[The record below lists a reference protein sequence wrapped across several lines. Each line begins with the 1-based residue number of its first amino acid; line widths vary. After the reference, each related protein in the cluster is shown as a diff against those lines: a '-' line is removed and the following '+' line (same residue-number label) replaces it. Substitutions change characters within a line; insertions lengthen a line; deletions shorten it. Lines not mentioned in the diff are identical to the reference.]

1 MWLASCVLFLSF
13 ASESRKVAN
22 LITSVGQNYSQSESL
37 MWKVCAS
44 LDQMEDFNEHSVC
57 ENVSIV
63 ALMYCQ
69 YERSYESQCADF
81 YMDVNMDK
89 NMPTH
94 PDPRYRGSQ
103 TAQ

>member
-1 MWLASCVLFLSF
+1 MTF
-13 ASESRKVAN
+13 
-22 LITSVGQNYSQSESL
+22 VGQNYSQSESL

-57 ENVSIV
+57 ENVSTV
-63 ALMYCQ
+63 ALMYCE

-89 NMPTH
+89 NMPMH
-94 PDPRYRGSQ
+94 PDPRYHGSQ
-103 TAQ
+103 TAP